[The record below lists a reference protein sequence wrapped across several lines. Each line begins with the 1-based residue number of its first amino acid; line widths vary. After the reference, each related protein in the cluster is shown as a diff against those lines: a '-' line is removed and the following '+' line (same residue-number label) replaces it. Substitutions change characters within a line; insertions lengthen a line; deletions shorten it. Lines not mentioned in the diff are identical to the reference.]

1 VELPFNHDA
10 GPKRFEQA
18 RFLKKVQTQ
27 AESLL
32 WQELRNR
39 NLSGFKF
46 RRQHPIG
53 KYIADFYCHEAKLI
67 IEVDGKIHLDKNQ
80 IEYDNNR
87 TQDLEA
93 LGLRVIRFTNEEVI
107 NEIGKVL
114 EKIKQNL
121 VKQPSPFS

>member
-1 VELPFNHDA
+1 MELPFNHDA